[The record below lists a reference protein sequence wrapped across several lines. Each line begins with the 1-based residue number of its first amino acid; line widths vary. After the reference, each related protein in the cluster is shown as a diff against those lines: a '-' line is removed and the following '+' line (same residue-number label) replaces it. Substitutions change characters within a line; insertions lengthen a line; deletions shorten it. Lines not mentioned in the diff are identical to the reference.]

1 MKGCDGLSVTK
12 KDLAVRAAK
21 IMRDAGYRKTIDI
34 PKHRFTISD
43 EEGDKHD
50 FIVGGQS
57 KRVSLDEKDTTAVIE
72 AIRECI
78 WETLSKG
85 DKVRVQGVG
94 TLGLKH
100 RKGGRTKQFDTG
112 EWIDIAD
119 RYVPNFVPSEKLK
132 IIARVNGPLVNT
144 SDKDDDDA
152 DITVDETTEAE

>member
-1 MKGCDGLSVTK
+1 MSVTK
-12 KDLAVRAAK
+12 KDLAVRTAK

-43 EEGDKHD
+43 EEDNKHD

-57 KRVSLDEKDTTAVIE
+57 KRVSLDEKDVTAVIE

-78 WETLSKG
+78 WETLTRG
-85 DKVRVQGVG
+85 DRVRIQGIG

-112 EWIDIAD
+112 EWIEIAD
-119 RYVPNFVPSEKLK
+119 RYVPHFVPSEKLK
-132 IIARVNGPLVNT
+132 IIARVNGPLT
-144 SDKDDDDA
+144 HPTDEDKNDT
-152 DITVDETTEAE
+152 DIDIDENEILGVD